1 MPSTPTP
8 SRIPTLLFLACTALL
23 PQAITYVDAA
33 KNSSYCAVDP
43 YANPRADVC
52 NPLRYIP
59 TLWVAALALSLYF
72 VTSILLTIQFWRH
85 GRGKWFLC
93 LIIGGYCEAFGLL
106 MRIPF
111 RTNPHSTGIYIVE
124 YLFVVLSPCAFLAGD
139 YIVFGR
145 LVQMLDGQRHVP
157 IRADRIMRFFVASD
171 ITTFLIQAAGG
182 GLSTAQNAK
191 SQKTGGDIF
200 LAGIALQMVSF
211 AFFTG
216 LYLWFGFRCY
226 TRDKFVWNA
235 PGWKPLYWAL
245 GWTCIGFLIRSV
257 YRTIELSQGYTGY
270 LNTHEPWFYIFDTVS
285 LSAAAEVP
293 CAPFAPRHRLLT
305 SRGLSL
311 QLPLWLAISAYVPF
325 YPGKYLKP
333 EHQIVRP
340 DGDGYHGSEMK
351 ESAAAGVGGV
361 EAGGAPNAAP
371 PMTGEDGMTPVGRS
385 ASGSANSAEKIGV

>member
-1 MPSTPTP
+1 MVSSGDLSVLHENDPLAGQSLKIPPFTTKESNPIPLRRSGTILAAFHHHAVSITTTTLSHTHPPIPRMHCLAPSSDHPCRRRKKLGLLCCGP
-8 SRIPTLLFLACTALL
+8 LRRSASRRLCESCNQISLAREWCRLTCYSAL
-23 PQAITYVDAA
+23 Q
-33 KNSSYCAVDP
+33 
-43 YANPRADVC
+43 

-111 RTNPHSTGIYIVE
+111 RSNPHSTGIYIIE

-157 IRADRIMRFFVASD
+157 IRANRIMRFFVASD
-171 ITTFLIQAAGG
+171 VTTFLIQAAGG
-182 GLSTAQNAK
+182 GLSTAQNAS

-226 TRDKFVWNA
+226 TRDKYVWNA

-285 LSAAAEVP
+285 PTA
-293 CAPFAPRHRLLT
+293 T
-305 SRGLSL
+305 
-311 QLPLWLAISAYVPF
+311 AIF
-325 YPGKYLKP
+325 YWAK
-333 EHQIVRP
+333 RF
-340 DGDGYHGSEMK
+340 
-351 ESAAAGVGGV
+351 
-361 EAGGAPNAAP
+361 
-371 PMTGEDGMTPVGRS
+371 
-385 ASGSANSAEKIGV
+385 